1 MSYLTTKPD
10 HPERGEDELFEESL
24 REHGQLAQSESGEL
38 PPGATHEVTTDETG
52 ERKVRRKR
60 MSAF

>member
-1 MSYLTTKPD
+1 MTTKRD
-10 HPERGEDELFEESL
+10 DPERSEEELFEESL
-24 REHGQLAQSESGEL
+24 RRHGQLANSESEEL
-38 PPGATHEVTTDETG
+38 PPGATHEETTDESG